1 MRIIGY
7 LEGEAQARTFSDY
20 LLVQGIENDV
30 EAEKDGT
37 WAVWIRAE
45 DELDRAKAELEAF
58 RASPSDPKFKST
70 ARVAVDVKEQK
81 RREQAEYEKRLKQ
94 RRHLF
99 RPLTGY
105 GFGPVTYILIFICVG
120 VFIVSRFGKDY
131 SHLLSLYISEKDI
144 SNFAEAS
151 FLDAV
156 KERFIHFQYLLPE
169 IRQGEVWR
177 LFTPIFM
184 HFSVIH
190 ILFNML
196 WLRDLGSMIEG
207 RQSSLLL
214 LLLVLVIAAISNVS
228 QYFWGGP
235 DFGGMSGVVYGLFGY
250 IWIRGKIDPG
260 SGLIMDRRNSS
271 MMIIWLIF
279 CFTGLVG
286 PIANGAHLSGML
298 VGMAWG
304 WLSGL
309 KYR

>member
-30 EAEKDGT
+30 EVEKNGT

-45 DELDRAKAELEAF
+45 DELDRAKIELEAF
-58 RASPSDPKFKST
+58 RASPSDPKFKKT
-70 ARVAVDVKEQK
+70 AQAAADVKEQK
-81 RREQAEYEKRLKQ
+81 RREQTEYEKRLKQ

-105 GFGPVTYILIFICVG
+105 GFGPVTYLLIFISAG
-120 VFIVSRFGKDY
+120 VFIVSRFGNDF
-131 SHLLSLYISEKDI
+131 SHLSSLFISEKDI
-144 SNFAEAS
+144 SGFRDFS
-151 FLDAV
+151 FLDAIR
-156 KERFIHFQYLLPE
+156 ERFIHFHYLLPE
-169 IRQGEVWR
+169 IRQGEIWR
-177 LFTPIFM
+177 LFTPIFL
-184 HFSVIH
+184 HFSIIH
-190 ILFNML
+190 IFFNML

-207 RQSSLLL
+207 RQSSWLL
-214 LLLVLVIAAISNVS
+214 LLLVLVIAAVSNVA
-228 QYFWGGP
+228 QYFFGGP
-235 DFGGMSGVVYGLFGY
+235 YFGGMSGVVYGLFGY

-260 SGLIMDRRNSS
+260 SGLIMDRRNAS
-271 MMIIWLIF
+271 MMIIWLVL

-286 PIANGAHLSGML
+286 PIANGAHGAGLL